1 MSLTS
6 RFKQRRADFIAALAR
21 DHDSGLGELFRLYWL
36 SGMDAADLFFEKF
49 GPGAFCQEHME
60 AEKKSILGKMQTIVL
75 DYVGQ
80 FPGLPKAHRG
90 DLETLAGTLI
100 DAAFDARLAERH
112 KAAEVVRRLAL
123 RPRAQRH
130 AEARV

>member
-1 MSLTS
+1 MSLTN

-21 DHDSGLGELFRLYWL
+21 DHESGLGELFRLYWL

-49 GPGAFCQEHME
+49 GPGAFWQEHME
-60 AEKKSILGKMQTIVL
+60 AGKKSILGKMQTIVL
-75 DYVGQ
+75 DCVGQ